1 MTSSVPWRVPGRARR
16 RRAPTPADLVLL
28 AVLLGAVPFV
38 RHAGPHPG
46 GATRLAIRCGTEPVQ
61 YIDPGRDTTVAL
73 AGPLGPTVMRIERRE
88 AWIVTSPC
96 RNQICVR
103 MGHLRAAGPA
113 LVCLPNRVM
122 VRFEGRNGPPGVDAV
137 TR

>member
-1 MTSSVPWRVPGRARR
+1 M
-16 RRAPTPADLVLL
+16 
-28 AVLLGAVPFV
+28 

-46 GATRLAIRCGTEPVQ
+46 GVARLAIRRGTEPVR
-61 YIDPGRDTTVAL
+61 YIDPGRDTTLTV
-73 AGPLGPTVMRIERRE
+73 AGPLGPTLVRIEGRE

-103 MGHLRAAGPA
+103 MGRLRAAGGA

-122 VRFEGRNGPPGVDAV
+122 VRFEGRNGASGVDAI

>member
-1 MTSSVPWRVPGRARR
+1 MTPPGASRAPSRARR
-16 RRAPTPADLVLL
+16 RRAPTPADLALL

-38 RHAGPHPG
+38 RYAGPHPG
-46 GATRLAIRCGTEPVQ
+46 GATRLAIRGGTEPVRFF
-61 YIDPGRDTTVAL
+61 DPGRDTILAV
-73 AGPLGPTVMRIERRE
+73 AGPLGPTVVRIERRE
-88 AWIVTSPC
+88 AWIVASPC

-103 MGHLRAAGPA
+103 MGHVRAADRA

-122 VRFEGRNGPPGVDAV
+122 VRFEGRSNTLDVDAV